1 MDVSVHSH
9 LTQVLPIEDIS
20 QVGHARRTAQKLAEQ
35 AGFDEADCGRV
46 ALVTTELASNLLKHA
61 QSGELHVRVLPGD
74 VSGDA
79 SAAVPGVEIIAIDR
93 GKGFDVQNCMAD
105 GFSSRGTQG
114 IGLGSILRQA
124 QVFDVHSDARGSALL
139 ARFFPRK
146 SVVKDLRLGITQ
158 QSLHDDPACGD
169 VWEVAVKG
177 QQVAIMMID
186 GLGHGPEAEEA
197 GMAGARAFMRNPFAD
212 PGVLLEDLHFD
223 MRGSRG
229 GAAALALFDGAS
241 GKLRFIGIGNIGAT
255 LIGDD
260 KTRGIPSH
268 PGIVG
273 LQYRKIPPIDYAD
286 CTGQLLIMFSD
297 GLQSR
302 WNLRDYPG
310 LMYRHP
316 AIIAAVLHRD
326 YCRGRD
332 DVTVLVMALET
343 LDD

>member
-1 MDVSVHSH
+1 MDVSLHSH

-46 ALVTTELASNLLKHA
+46 ALVTTELASNILKHA
-61 QSGELHVRVLPGD
+61 QSGQLHVRVLPGD

-79 SAAVPGVEIIAIDR
+79 ASAVPGVEIIAIDR

-158 QSLHDDPACGD
+158 QSLHDEPACGD

-197 GMAGARAFMRNPFAD
+197 GMAGARAFIRNPFAD

>member
-1 MDVSVHSH
+1 MSLHSH

-46 ALVTTELASNLLKHA
+46 ALVTTELASNILKHA

-79 SAAVPGVEIIAIDR
+79 SSAVPGVEIIAIDR

-146 SVVKDLRLGITQ
+146 SVVKDLRMGITQ

-229 GAAALALFDGAS
+229 GAAALALFDSAS

>member
-1 MDVSVHSH
+1 MDVSLHSH
-9 LTQVLPIEDIS
+9 LTEVLPIEDIS

-46 ALVTTELASNLLKHA
+46 ALVTTELASNILKHA

-146 SVVKDLRLGITQ
+146 SVVKDLRMGITQ
-158 QSLHDDPACGD
+158 QSLHDAPACGD

-229 GAAALALFDGAS
+229 GAAALALFDSAS